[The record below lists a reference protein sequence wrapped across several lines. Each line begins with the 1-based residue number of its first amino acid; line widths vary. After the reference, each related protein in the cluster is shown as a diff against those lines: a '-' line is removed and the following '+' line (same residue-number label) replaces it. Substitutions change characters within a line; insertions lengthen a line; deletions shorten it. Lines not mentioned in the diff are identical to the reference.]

1 MSGVRLWILLAAAV
15 SFLAGTAAGV
25 LWARSGDVEPSSGWA
40 AYAERLADEFDLSP
54 ERRSCLRVLIAE
66 YASEV
71 ANKRRAYESRILNQ
85 IEPDLRELAA
95 RYDDRIRDYVL
106 PPGQRA
112 KYDQRSEPLD
122 LVAAQ

>member
-1 MSGVRLWILLAAAV
+1 MSGARLWIALAAAV

-25 LWARSGDVEPSSGWA
+25 LWARSSDVEPTSGWI
-40 AYAERLADEFDLSP
+40 AYGERLADEFDLSP
-54 ERRSCLRVLIAE
+54 ERRGSLRILLDE
-66 YASEV
+66 YATEV

-95 RYDDRIRDYVL
+95 RYDGYIRDFVL
-106 PPGQRA
+106 PPAQRA

>member
-1 MSGVRLWILLAAAV
+1 MSGARFWIVLAAVV
-15 SFLAGTAAGV
+15 SFLAGAAAGV
-25 LWARSGDVEPSSGWA
+25 LLARSGDREPTSGWA
-40 AYAERLADEFDLSP
+40 AYAERLADDFDLSP
-54 ERRSCLRVLIAE
+54 ERRGSLRILLDE
-66 YASEV
+66 YATEV

-95 RYDDRIRDYVL
+95 RYDGYIRDFVL

-112 KYDQRSEPLD
+112 EYDQRSQPLD